1 MRISYRWGFTYVA
14 VGCVD
19 LSQLLLGEIPDEF
32 GDDSD
37 DAGPITFVGIDCGAD
52 QGGGLLILVAS
63 ALDMIKN
70 CLVHPT
76 LRVPQAVGLYCSCH
90 VAQASKQEE
99 LSENILQTL
108 FHSLPP
114 QTVDKLKD

>member
-32 GDDSD
+32 GEEGD

-70 CLVHPT
+70 CLVHPK
-76 LRVPQAVGLYCSCH
+76 LRVPQAVGLYCSCRA
-90 VAQASKQEE
+90 AQISMQGE
-99 LSENILQTL
+99 LTEYI
-108 FHSLPP
+108 
-114 QTVDKLKD
+114 